1 MALTRAVAA
10 AALVFLAGCSTP
22 PPPKKEAPPAKP
34 VTGLSGVFKAYQMA
48 RASWAQDAMPL
59 KAHSINLET
68 VKSGDGKAGV
78 WSVTF
83 YSESRQKSRTY
94 TWSAIEGEGFHKD
107 VFAQQEEGFT
117 PSRQARPFR
126 IEALKSDTDKAWE
139 VAVKK
144 VEDVIKKSPNLPA
157 FFVLETSDRFPDP
170 YWRVVWGESISSS
183 NFSVFVNTT
192 NGEFLMK
199 GN

>member
-1 MALTRAVAA
+1 MLVSRAVAT
-10 AALVFLAGCSTP
+10 AALVLLVGCSTP
-22 PPPKKEAPPAKP
+22 PPPPKKEVPAKP
-34 VTGLSGVFKAYQMA
+34 ATGLSGVFKAYQMA

-68 VKSGDGKAGV
+68 VKSENGKAGV

-83 YSESRQKSRTY
+83 YSESRGKSRTY
-94 TWSAIEGEGFHKD
+94 TWSAVEGEGFHKD